1 MSVYAHIY
9 QNQIVEFKEI
19 SDVLYQSWVDSNN
32 TKKNSYFIVNYTE
45 KPTVSSSET
54 TEQSFVIN
62 ENSVDQV
69 WTTRAKSAD
78 ELRKSWTAY
87 EFLNRFTFAERTTYR
102 TLAQTDDFV
111 ADIMGFA
118 HAAQEVVSDD
128 PMTHAGMDYLV
139 FVGLISQQRKDEIM
153 DTNT

>member
-1 MSVYAHIY
+1 MSVYAHIH
-9 QNQIVEFKEI
+9 QNQIVDFKEI
-19 SDVLYQSWVDSNN
+19 SDILYQSWVDSNN
-32 TKKNSYFIVNYTE
+32 PKKNSYLIVSYIE
-45 KPTVSSSET
+45 KPTVSSSEI
-54 TEQSFVIN
+54 TEESFSIN
-62 ENSVDQV
+62 NNSVDQV
-69 WTTRAKSAD
+69 WTIRSKTAD

-87 EFLNRFTFAERTTYR
+87 EFLNRFTFAERTAYR